1 MAELLTIARPYA
13 EAAFGVAQDEQAQRQ
28 DALANWSQAL
38 ARLASVMHDP
48 QAQGLIGNPGL
59 TADQM
64 AAVVVE
70 TAGGL
75 TESQKRFVSTLSENG
90 RLAVLTQ
97 VRDLFRGL
105 RFAREGR
112 LSVEIQSAMP
122 LSDAQRDDIVAL
134 LSQKFGKPVQAEVSL
149 RPELIGGVS
158 MVIGDEVIDAS
169 VSGKLNKMASALM
182 N

>member
-38 ARLASVMHDP
+38 DRLASVMHDP
-48 QAQGLIGNPGL
+48 QAQGLLGNPGL

-64 AAVVVE
+64 
-70 TAGGL
+70 AGGL

>member
-1 MAELLTIARPYA
+1 MAELLTVARPYA
-13 EAAFGVAQDEQAQRQ
+13 EAAFGVAQDELGKQPE
-28 DALANWSQAL
+28 ALVQWSQAL
-38 ARLASVMHDP
+38 DRLAAVGRDPAAHGLLGNPHLSSSQLASVY
-48 QAQGLIGNPGL
+48 
-59 TADQM
+59 AD
-64 AAVVVE
+64 

-75 TESQKRFVSTLSENG
+75 SASQQSFVKTLAENG
-90 RLAVLTQ
+90 RLGVLEQ
-97 VRDLFRGL
+97 IKDLFRGL

-149 RPELIGGVS
+149 HPELIGGVS

>member
-1 MAELLTIARPYA
+1 MAEPLTLARPYA
-13 EAAFGVAQDEQAQRQ
+13 EAAFLVAQDELAVQSE
-28 DALANWSQAL
+28 ALMHWSQAL
-38 ARLASVMHDP
+38 DRLAAVLQDP
-48 QAQGLIGNPGL
+48 SARALLGNPQL
-59 TADQM
+59 SAQQI
-64 AAVVVE
+64 ASVFAE

-75 TESQKRFVSTLSENG
+75 SGSQQRFLMTLAEND
-90 RLAVLTQ
+90 RLAVMTQ

-105 RFAREGR
+105 RFAREGC
-112 LSVEIQSAMP
+112 LAVQIQSAMP

-149 RPELIGGVS
+149 HPELIGGVS

-169 VSGKLNKMASALM
+169 VSGKLHKMASALM

>member
-13 EAAFGVAQDEQAQRQ
+13 EAAFEVAQDEAAQQ
-28 DALANWSQAL
+28 PEAMAGWSQAL
-38 ARLASVMHDP
+38 DRLAAVMKDP
-48 QAQGLIGNPGL
+48 SARTLLGNPHL
-59 TADQM
+59 SSQQTAS
-64 AAVVVE
+64 VFTE

-75 TESQKRFVSTLSENG
+75 SASQARFVATLAEND
-90 RLAVLTQ
+90 RLAVLPQ
-97 VRDLFRGL
+97 VKDLFRGL

-112 LSVEIQSAMP
+112 LDVEIQSAMP
-122 LSDAQRDDIVAL
+122 LSDAQRDEIVAL

-149 RPELIGGVS
+149 HPELIGGVS

-169 VSGKLNKMASALM
+169 VSGKLHKMASALM